1 MSDALTPRLGK
12 WPASKI
18 SIPSP
23 RALAPRPR
31 LREALSEAVASEGVI
46 LISAPGGSGK
56 TSLLADWARHA
67 SVPVAWYALDAA
79 DRDTRRLLAG
89 LCAAV
94 ERALPGAGAA
104 ALAALDSGGKESAA
118 AGLLLGDLEGR
129 RLVLIVD
136 DFQHLDDVPDA
147 IPLWDHLLRFKSSSL
162 SLVVLSRSM
171 PLFGFATLVLSQQI
185 TGFGR
190 EDLRF
195 DEAEA
200 AALLAAH
207 GIDALESVPQIVR
220 RSGGWAAGLLLL
232 ARTAPGKV
240 DFLHARGDALME
252 HLGREI
258 IESLPPDLRRFML
271 ESAALGAAAP
281 EDANAVLGRSDSAAA
296 YAEVAARGLF
306 LERHDATYRYHD
318 LFGECLVG
326 VLRAEAPDRLRTI
339 RRAAAMRWIDG
350 GDLPRGLA
358 TLAADEEWGTVAA
371 VLERERKAVWRQ
383 GLWGTALAYAERL
396 PEEYRTPRLVTLAGH
411 AREQRGEHEQALVL
425 ADQAIAAA
433 GDDEEWLASA
443 ALRAQVLVSS
453 GRCEE
458 GIRSADAA
466 LAVAERIGH
475 GAASMQLRE
484 IRGQGYL
491 ALGKVADGR
500 NDLLVALAAY
510 ERDENVMG
518 QVRVVTNLATQLV
531 EAGRVREG
539 EGYLMRARDLWPR
552 VGDGPLL
559 GYTHLTWA
567 LVRALD
573 GDYAA
578 ASDEVDKALRL
589 AREGGMALL
598 ECEAMAALADVHACS
613 GRASEAEAV
622 GLAAAN
628 LALRLDLRTALDVAF
643 RARITAALLRR
654 DRAGARRLIDEAR
667 QVAFGPIESALLSLA
682 EGTLAL
688 RMVSY
693 GRAIDILEG
702 AAARLEAANRPQDAA
717 RALLLS
723 AEAAFVSGR
732 VRRAEDTLNRMA
744 GLILPLGCE
753 GYLRPLIRWTPRVLA
768 KRRELR
774 RLRRDARLLLDGLD
788 VRSPLL
794 TLLKPGGEDN
804 PVNPV
809 APLPTVRISPFGVG
823 LLEVDGRRVDLSVL
837 SRRTREMLFYTVH
850 LGRPAR
856 RDEII
861 EAVFDGSLSKQT
873 SQSLWDASRHM
884 RRLFGEQA
892 WRPRGGTYNLDCLV
906 ENEERAFAKAAE
918 TALGSGPSSD
928 RRSAAHHAMSLFG
941 DGDYLEWC
949 DSPWAEGERARVTG
963 LAIATACALAGLDT
977 ESGQVEDAVATCRR
991 AMGWDV
997 LAEGPQLAL
1006 MRALDRLGDMGSALL
1021 AYHNYRRVL
1030 DQEGLEPST
1039 GLVMLAASL
1048 TAKLKEQGGGASKSR
1063 A

>member
-1 MSDALTPRLGK
+1 MSDAPTPRLGK
-12 WPASKI
+12 WPAAKI
-18 SIPSP
+18 SVPSP
-23 RALAPRPR
+23 RALLPR
-31 LREALSEAVASEGVI
+31 LRLRDALSEVVAAGGVI

-104 ALAALDSGGKESAA
+104 ALAALDGGGKESAA
-118 AGLLLGDLEGR
+118 AGLLLGDLDGQ

-147 IPLWDHLLRFKSSSL
+147 VPLWDHLLRFKSSSL

-171 PLFGFATLVLSQQI
+171 PLFGFATLALSQQI

-195 DEAEA
+195 DEGEA

-207 GIDALESVPQIVR
+207 GIERVDTVPQIVR
-220 RSGGWAAGLLLL
+220 RSDGWAAGLLLL
-232 ARTAPGKV
+232 ARTAPGTGKMG
-240 DFLHARGDALME
+240 FLHARGDVLME

-258 IESLPPDLRRFML
+258 IGSLSPDLRQFML
-271 ESAALGAAAP
+271 ESATLGAASC
-281 EDANAVLGRSDSAAA
+281 EDADAVLGRSDSADC

-318 LFGECLVG
+318 LFGDCLVG
-326 VLRAEAPDRLRTI
+326 VLRAEAPDRLRVI
-339 RRAAAMRWIDG
+339 RHAAAMRWIDG

-358 TLAADEEWGTVAA
+358 MLSTNEEWGAVAA

-396 PEEYRTPRLVTLAGH
+396 PDEYRTPRLVTLAGH
-411 AREQRGEHEQALVL
+411 ARAQRGEHEQALVL
-425 ADQAIAAA
+425 ADKAMAAA
-433 GDDEEWLASA
+433 GDDEEWLAPA
-443 ALRAQVLVSS
+443 VLRAQVLVSS
-453 GRCEE
+453 QRCEE
-458 GIRSADAA
+458 GVRSADAA

-491 ALGKVADGR
+491 SLGKVADGR

-510 ERDENVMG
+510 EHDENVMG
-518 QVRVVTNLATQLV
+518 QARVVTNLAAQLV
-531 EAGRVREG
+531 EAGRAREG
-539 EGYLMRARDLWPR
+539 ERYLMRARDLWPR
-552 VGDGPLL
+552 VGDGLL
-559 GYTHLTWA
+559 GHTHLIWA

-578 ASDEVDKALRL
+578 ARDEVDKALRL

-598 ECEAMAALADVHACS
+598 ECEAMAALADVHACG

-622 GLAAAN
+622 GLAAAH

-654 DRAGARRLIDEAR
+654 DRTGARRLINEAR
-667 QVAFGPIESALLSLA
+667 QVAFGPIEAALLSVA

-732 VRRAEDTLNRMA
+732 VRRAEDDLNRMA

-774 RLRRDARLLLDGLD
+774 RLRRDVRLLLDSLE
-788 VRSPLL
+788 VRSPML
-794 TLLKPGGEDN
+794 TLLKPGGEDS
-804 PVNPV
+804 PP

-856 RDEII
+856 RDELI
-861 EAVFDGSLSKQT
+861 EAVFGGSLSKQT
-873 SQSLWDASRHM
+873 SQSLWDASRHI

-892 WRPRGGTYNLDCLV
+892 WRPRGGTYTLDCHV
-906 ENEERAFAKAAE
+906 ENEERAFVKAAE

-928 RRSAAHHAMSLFG
+928 RGSAARHAMSLFG
-941 DGDYLEWC
+941 DGGYLEWC
-949 DSPWAEGERARVTG
+949 DSLWAEGERARMTG
-963 LAIATACALAGLDT
+963 LAIATACALAGLYT
-977 ESGQVEDAVATCRR
+977 EIGQVEDAVATCRR
-991 AMGWDV
+991 ATGWDV
-997 LAEGPQLAL
+997 LAEEPQLAL
-1006 MRALDRLGDMGSALL
+1006 MHALDSLGDVGSALL
-1021 AYHNYRRVL
+1021 AYHNYRRLL
-1030 DQEGLEPST
+1030 DQEGMEPST
-1039 GLVMLAASL
+1039 GLVMFAASL
-1048 TAKLKEQGGGASKSR
+1048 TAKMKAQGGGASTSR

>member
-1 MSDALTPRLGK
+1 MSNAPTPRLGK
-12 WPASKI
+12 WPTAKLSV
-18 SIPSP
+18 PSP
-23 RALAPRPR
+23 RALLPRPR
-31 LREALSEAVASEGVI
+31 LRDALSEAVASGGVI
-46 LISAPGGSGK
+46 LISAPAGSGK

-79 DRDTRRLLAG
+79 DRDTRRLLTG

-94 ERALPGAGAA
+94 ERALPGTGTA
-104 ALAALDSGGKESAA
+104 ALAALDGGSKESVA
-118 AGLLLGDLEGR
+118 AGLLLGDLDGQ

-147 IPLWDHLLRFKSSSL
+147 VPLWDHLLRFKSSSL

-171 PLFGFATLVLSQQI
+171 PLFGFATLTLSQQI

-195 DEAEA
+195 DEDEA
-200 AALLAAH
+200 AALFAVH
-207 GIDALESVPQIVR
+207 GIDRVDMAPQMVR
-220 RSGGWAAGLLLL
+220 RSDGWAAGLLLL
-232 ARTAPGKV
+232 ARTAPGTGKMG
-240 DFLHARGDALME
+240 FLHARGDVLME

-258 IESLPPDLRRFML
+258 IGSLPPDLRQFML
-271 ESAALGAAAP
+271 ESAALGAASC
-281 EDANAVLGRSDSAAA
+281 EDADAVLGRSDSADC

-306 LERHDATYRYHD
+306 LERHDIAYRYHD
-318 LFGECLVG
+318 LFGDCLVG
-326 VLRAEAPDRLRTI
+326 VLRAEAPDRLRAI
-339 RRAAAMRWIDG
+339 RHAAAMRWIDG

-358 TLAADEEWGTVAA
+358 MLSTNEEWGAVAA
-371 VLERERKAVWRQ
+371 VLERERKTVWRQ

-396 PEEYRTPRLVTLAGH
+396 PDEYRTPRLVTLAGH
-411 AREQRGEHEQALVL
+411 ARAQRGEHEQALVL
-425 ADQAIAAA
+425 ADKAMAVAS
-433 GDDEEWLASA
+433 DDEEWLAPA
-443 ALRAQVLVSS
+443 VLRAQVLVSAQ
-453 GRCEE
+453 RFEE
-458 GIRSADAA
+458 GIRSANAA

-475 GAASMQLRE
+475 SAASMQLRE

-491 ALGKVADGR
+491 SLGKVADGR
-500 NDLLVALAAY
+500 NDLLIALAAY
-510 ERDENVMG
+510 ERDKNVLG
-518 QVRVVTNLATQLV
+518 HARVVTNLATQLV
-531 EAGRVREG
+531 EAGRAREG
-539 EGYLMRARDLWPR
+539 EWYLMRARDLWLR

-559 GYTHLTWA
+559 GYNHLTWA

-573 GDYAA
+573 GDYLAA
-578 ASDEVDKALRL
+578 RDEVDKALRL

-613 GRASEAEAV
+613 GRASEAESA

-667 QVAFGPIESALLSLA
+667 QVAFGPIETALLSVA

-702 AAARLEAANRPQDAA
+702 AVARLEAANRPQDAA

-732 VRRAEDTLNRMA
+732 VRRAEDNLNRMA
-744 GLILPLGCE
+744 SLVLPLDCQ
-753 GYLRPLIRWTPRVLA
+753 GYLQPLIRWTPRVLA

-774 RLRRDARLLLDGLD
+774 RLRRDARLLLDGLEG
-788 VRSPLL
+788 RSPML
-794 TLLKPGGEDN
+794 TLLKPGGED
-804 PVNPV
+804 NPV

-856 RDEII
+856 RDELI
-861 EAVFDGSLSKQT
+861 EAVFGGSLSKQT

-892 WRPRGGTYNLDCLV
+892 WRPHGGTYDLDCLI
-906 ENEERAFAKAAE
+906 ENEELSFAKAAE

-928 RRSAAHHAMSLFG
+928 RRSAAHHAISLFG
-941 DGDYLEWC
+941 DGGYLEWC

-963 LAIATACALAGLDT
+963 LAIATACALAGLYT
-977 ESGQVEDAVATCRR
+977 EIGQVEDAVAMCRR
-991 AMGWDV
+991 ATGWDV
-997 LAEGPQLAL
+997 LAEEPQLAL
-1006 MRALDRLGDMGSALL
+1006 MHALDRLGDVGSALL

-1030 DQEGLEPST
+1030 DQEGMEPST

-1048 TAKLKEQGGGASKSR
+1048 DAKMKAQGGGASKSR

>member
-1 MSDALTPRLGK
+1 MSDAQLPSPGQWPTTKISVPSLRTLTPR
-12 WPASKI
+12 PQ
-18 SIPSP
+18 
-23 RALAPRPR
+23 
-31 LREALSEAVASEGVI
+31 LRDTITKAVAAEEVI
-46 LISAPGGSGK
+46 VVSAPGGSGK

-89 LCAAV
+89 LCVAV
-94 ERALPGAGAA
+94 ERALPGAGEA
-104 ALAALDSGGKESAA
+104 ALAVLDGGGKESAA
-118 AGLLLGDLEGR
+118 VGLLLRGLEGR

-147 IPLWDHLLRFKSSSL
+147 VPLWDHLLRHKSPLL

-171 PLFGFATLVLSQQI
+171 PLFGFATLVLGQQI
-185 TGFGR
+185 TGLGP

-195 DEAEA
+195 DEGEA
-200 AALLAAH
+200 ATLLAAH
-207 GIDALESVPQIVR
+207 GIEHIDTVPQMVR

-232 ARTAPGKV
+232 ARTAPGTGKI
-240 DFLHARGDALME
+240 DFLHARGEVLME

-258 IESLPPDLRRFML
+258 IGSLPPDLRRFML
-271 ESAALGAAAP
+271 ESAALGAASP
-281 EDANAVLGRSDSAAA
+281 QDADAVLGRSDSAAA

-306 LERHDATYRYHD
+306 LECHDATYHYHD
-318 LFGECLVG
+318 LFADCLVG
-326 VLRAEAPDRLRTI
+326 VLRAEAPDRLRMVRHT
-339 RRAAAMRWIDG
+339 AATRWIDG

-396 PEEYRTPRLVTLAGH
+396 PDEYRTPRLVTLAGH
-411 AREQRGEHEQALVL
+411 ARAQRGEHEQALVL
-425 ADQAIAAA
+425 ADKAMAAA
-433 GDDEEWLASA
+433 SDDEEWLAPA
-443 ALRAQVLVSS
+443 VLRVHVLVSS
-453 GRCEE
+453 GRGEE
-458 GIRSADAA
+458 GVRSADAA

-475 GAASMQLRE
+475 RAASMQLRE
-484 IRGQGYL
+484 LRGQGYL

-510 ERDENVMG
+510 ERDADVMG
-518 QVRVVTNLATQLV
+518 QARVVTNLATQLV
-531 EAGRVREG
+531 ESGRVREG
-539 EGYLMRARDLWPR
+539 EGYLMRARDLWLR

-559 GYTHLTWA
+559 GYNSLTWA

-578 ASDEVDKALRL
+578 ARDEVDKALRL

-613 GRASEAEAV
+613 GRASEAEAA

-654 DRAGARRLIDEAR
+654 DRLGARRLIDEAR
-667 QVAFGPIESALLSLA
+667 QVAFGPIEDALLSMA

-688 RMVSY
+688 RMTSY
-693 GRAIDILEG
+693 KRAIDILEG
-702 AAARLEAANRPQDAA
+702 AAARLEAANRSQDAA

-723 AEAAFVSGR
+723 AEAAFVLGR
-732 VRRAEDTLNRMA
+732 VRRAEDDLNRMA

-753 GYLRPLIRWTPRVLA
+753 GYLRPLTRWTPRVLA

-774 RLRRDARLLLDGLD
+774 RLRRDARLLLDSLEGR
-788 VRSPLL
+788 VPML
-794 TLLKPGGEDN
+794 TLLKSGDQDN
-804 PVNPV
+804 PA
-809 APLPTVRISPFGVG
+809 APLPKVRISPFGVG
-823 LLEVDGRRVDLSVL
+823 LLEVDGQRVDLSVL

-850 LGRPAR
+850 LGRPVR

-861 EAVFDGSLSKQT
+861 EAVFGGSLSKQT

-892 WRPRGGTYNLDCLV
+892 WRPHGGTYNLDCPI
-906 ENEERAFAKAAE
+906 ENEEHAFVKAVE
-918 TALGSGPSSD
+918 TALGSHPAPN
-928 RRSAAHHAMSLFG
+928 RINAAHHAMSLFE
-941 DGDYLEWC
+941 DGGYLEWC
-949 DSPWAEGERARVTG
+949 DSPWAGGERARLTG
-963 LAIATACALAGLDT
+963 LAIAVACALAGLYT
-977 ESGQVEDAVATCRR
+977 EIGQVEDAVATCRR
-991 AMGWDV
+991 ATGWDA
-997 LAEGPQLAL
+997 LAEEPQLAL
-1006 MRALDRLGDMGSALL
+1006 MQALNRLGDAGAALL
-1021 AYHNYRRVL
+1021 TYHNYCNVL

-1039 GLVMLAASL
+1039 GLVRLAASL
-1048 TAKLKEQGGGASKSR
+1048 KAMMKAQEVGVSKSR

>member
-1 MSDALTPRLGK
+1 MSDVQLPRLGR
-12 WPASKI
+12 WPSAKI
-18 SIPSP
+18 SVPAP
-23 RALAPRPR
+23 QALLPRPQ
-31 LREALSEAVASEGVI
+31 LRHALSEAVAAGGVI

-67 SVPVAWYALDAA
+67 SVPVAWYALDDA

-104 ALAALDSGGKESAA
+104 ALAALGSGSRESAA
-118 AGLLLGDLEGR
+118 AGLLLGDLNGK

-147 IPLWDHLLRFKSSSL
+147 VPLWDHLLRFKSSSL
-162 SLVVLSRSM
+162 SLVVMSRSM
-171 PLFGFATLVLSQQI
+171 PLFGFATLALSQQVI
-185 TGFGR
+185 GFGR

-195 DEAEA
+195 DEGEA
-200 AALLAAH
+200 AALLAVH
-207 GIDALESVPQIVR
+207 GIECVDTMPQMVR
-220 RSGGWAAGLLLL
+220 RSDGWAAGLLLL
-232 ARTAPGKV
+232 ARTAAGTGKIG
-240 DFLHARGDALME
+240 FLHARGDVLME

-258 IESLPPDLRRFML
+258 IGALPPDLRQFIL
-271 ESAALGAAAP
+271 ESAAIGATSS
-281 EDANAVLGRSDSAAA
+281 EDADAVLDRSDSAACF
-296 YAEVAARGLF
+296 AEITARGLF
-306 LERHDATYRYHD
+306 LERHDTTYRYHD
-318 LFGECLVG
+318 LFGDCLVG
-326 VLRAEAPDRLRTI
+326 VLRAEAPDRLREI
-339 RRAAAMRWIDG
+339 RHAAGMRWIDG

-358 TLAADEEWGTVAA
+358 MLSTNEEWGAVAA

-383 GLWGTALAYAERL
+383 SLWGTALVYAERL
-396 PEEYRTPRLVTLAGH
+396 PDEYRTPRLVTLAGH
-411 AREQRGEHEQALVL
+411 ARAQRGEHEQALAL
-425 ADQAIAAA
+425 ADRAIAAA
-433 GDDEEWLASA
+433 GDDEEWLAPA
-443 ALRAQVLVSS
+443 VLRAQVLVSS
-453 GRCEE
+453 QRCEE
-458 GIRSADAA
+458 GVRSADAA

-491 ALGKVADGR
+491 SLGKITDGR

-518 QVRVVTNLATQLV
+518 QARTLTNLATQLV

-539 EGYLMRARDLWPR
+539 ESYLMRARDLWLR

-559 GYTHLTWA
+559 GYVHLTWA

-578 ASDEVDKALRL
+578 ARDEVDRALRL

-598 ECEAMAALADVHACS
+598 ECEAMAALADVQACS
-613 GRASEAEAV
+613 GRASEAEST

-667 QVAFGPIESALLSLA
+667 QVAFGPMESALLGLA

-688 RMVSY
+688 RTVSY
-693 GRAIDILEG
+693 KRAVDILEQ
-702 AAARLEAANRPQDAA
+702 ATVRLEAANRPQDAA

-732 VRRAEDTLNRMA
+732 VRRAEDDLNRLA

-774 RLRRDARLLLDGLD
+774 RLRRDARLLLDGLEAG
-788 VRSPLL
+788 SPVL
-794 TLLKPGGEDN
+794 TLLKRSGEDI
-804 PVNPV
+804 PF

-861 EAVFDGSLSKQT
+861 EAVFAGSVSKQT

-892 WRPRGGTYNLDCLV
+892 WRPRGGTYNLDCPV
-906 ENEERAFAKAAE
+906 ENEERAFVQAAE

-928 RRSAAHHAMSLFG
+928 RRSAASHAVSLFG
-941 DGDYLEWC
+941 DGGYLEWC
-949 DSPWAEGERARVTG
+949 DSPWAEGERTRVTG
-963 LAIATACALAGLDT
+963 LAIAAACALAGLYT
-977 ESGQVEDAVATCRR
+977 EVEQVEDAVATCRR
-991 AMGWDV
+991 AMEWDV
-997 LAEGPQLAL
+997 LAEEPHLAL
-1006 MRALDRLGDMGSALL
+1006 MHALDRLGDVDSALL

-1030 DQEGLEPST
+1030 DQEGMEPST
-1039 GLVMLAASL
+1039 GLVILVASL
-1048 TAKLKEQGGGASKSR
+1048 DAKLKAQGAGASKSR

>member
-1 MSDALTPRLGK
+1 MSEAQPPPPGK
-12 WPASKI
+12 WPSAKI

-23 RALAPRPR
+23 RALLPRPR
-31 LREALSEAVASEGVI
+31 LRGAISEAVAAGGVT

-104 ALAALDSGGKESAA
+104 ALAALGGGGKESAA
-118 AGLLLGDLEGR
+118 AGLLLGDLEDR

-147 IPLWDHLLRFKSSSL
+147 VPLWDHLLRFKSSSL

-171 PLFGFATLVLSQQI
+171 PLFGFATLTLSGQI

-195 DEAEA
+195 DETEA

-207 GIDALESVPQIVR
+207 GVDALESVPRMVR

-232 ARTAPGKV
+232 ARTVPGKV
-240 DFLHARGDALME
+240 NFLHALGDALME

-258 IESLPPDLRRFML
+258 IGSLPPGLRQFVL
-271 ESAALGAAAP
+271 ESAALGAASC
-281 EDANAVLGRSDSAAA
+281 EDADAALGRADSAAC

-306 LERHDATYRYHD
+306 LECQDGAYRYHD

-326 VLRAEAPDRLRTI
+326 VLRAEAPDRLRAI
-339 RRAAAMRWIDG
+339 RRAAGMRWIDG

-358 TLAADEEWGTVAA
+358 VLSAGEDWGTMAA

-396 PEEYRTPRLVTLAGH
+396 PDEYRTPRLVTLAGH
-411 AREQRGEHEQALVL
+411 ARAQRGEHEQALAL
-425 ADQAIAAA
+425 ADRAIAAA
-433 GDDEEWLASA
+433 GDDEEWLAPA
-443 ALRAQVLVSS
+443 VLRAQVLVSS
-453 GRCEE
+453 QRCEE
-458 GIRSADAA
+458 GVRSADAA
-466 LAVAERIGH
+466 LAVAERIGY

-484 IRGQGYL
+484 IRGRGYL
-491 ALGKVADGR
+491 TLGKVADGR
-500 NDLLVALAAY
+500 HDLLVALAAY
-510 ERDENVMG
+510 ERDENVLG
-518 QVRVVTNLATQLV
+518 QARVVTNLATHLV

-539 EGYLMRARDLWPR
+539 ESYLTRARDLWPR
-552 VGDGPLL
+552 VGDGLL
-559 GYTHLTWA
+559 GHNSLIWA

-578 ASDEVDKALRL
+578 ARDEVDRALRL
-589 AREGGMALL
+589 AREGGLALL
-598 ECEAMAALADVHACS
+598 ECEAMAALADVQACS
-613 GRASEAEAV
+613 GRAPEAEST
-622 GLAAAN
+622 GLAAAH

-643 RARITAALLRR
+643 RARITAALLRC

-667 QVAFGPIESALLSLA
+667 QVAFGPVDSALLDVA

-702 AAARLEAANRPQDAA
+702 ATVRLEAANRPQDAA

-732 VRRAEDTLNRMA
+732 VRRAEDDLNRMA

-753 GYLRPLIRWTPRVLA
+753 GYLRPLIRWIPRVLA

-774 RLRRDARLLLDGLD
+774 RLRRDARLLLDGLEG
-788 VRSPLL
+788 RSPLL
-794 TLLKPGGEDN
+794 TLLKPGGEDT
-804 PVNPV
+804 PL

-861 EAVFDGSLSKQT
+861 EAVFAGSLSKQT

-892 WRPRGGTYNLDCLV
+892 WRPRGGTYNLDCPV
-906 ENEERAFAKAAE
+906 ENEERAFARAAE

-928 RRSAAHHAMSLFG
+928 RRGAASRAMALFG
-941 DGDYLEWC
+941 DGGYLEWC
-949 DSPWAEGERARVTG
+949 DSPWAEGERARATG
-963 LAIATACALAGLDT
+963 LAIAAACALAGLYT
-977 ESGQVEDAVATCRR
+977 EIGQVEDAVATCRR

-997 LAEGPQLAL
+997 LAEEPHLAL
-1006 MRALDRLGDMGSALL
+1006 MQALDRLGDLGSALL

-1030 DQEGLEPST
+1030 DQEGMEPSA
-1039 GLVMLAASL
+1039 GLVTLAASL
-1048 TAKLKEQGGGASKSR
+1048 KARLKAGEGGGASKSR

>member
-1 MSDALTPRLGK
+1 MSDGPTPPPGK
-12 WPASKI
+12 WPAAKI
-18 SIPSP
+18 SVPSP
-23 RALAPRPR
+23 RALAPRLR

-118 AGLLLGDLEGR
+118 AGLLLGDLEDR
-129 RLVLIVD
+129 RLVLVVD

-147 IPLWDHLLRFKSSSL
+147 VPLWDHLLRFKSSSL

-185 TGFGR
+185 SGFGR

-207 GIDALESVPQIVR
+207 GIDALESVPRMVR

-232 ARTAPGKV
+232 ARTAPGTGKM

-258 IESLPPDLRRFML
+258 IGSLPPDLRRFML

-281 EDANAVLGRSDSAAA
+281 KDANAVLGRSDSAAA

-326 VLRAEAPDRLRTI
+326 VLRAEAPDRLRTL
-339 RRAAAMRWIDG
+339 RRAAAMRWIDC

-371 VLERERKAVWRQ
+371 VLEREHKAVWRQ

-396 PEEYRTPRLVTLAGH
+396 PDEYRTPRLVTLAGH
-411 AREQRGEHEQALVL
+411 ARAQRGEDEQALVL

-433 GDDEEWLASA
+433 GDDEEWLAPA
-443 ALRAQVLVSS
+443 ALRAQALVSL
-453 GRCEE
+453 GRYEE
-458 GIRSADAA
+458 GIRSSDAA
-466 LAVAERIGH
+466 LAVAERIGQS
-475 GAASMQLRE
+475 AASMRLRE

-491 ALGKVADGR
+491 SLGRVADGR

-510 ERDENVMG
+510 ERDEDVMG

-539 EGYLMRARDLWPR
+539 ERYLTRARDLWPR
-552 VGDGPLL
+552 LGDGPLL
-559 GYTHLTWA
+559 GYNSLTWA
-567 LVRALD
+567 LARALD

-578 ASDEVDKALRL
+578 ARDEVDKTLRL

-613 GRASEAEAV
+613 GRASEAESV

-654 DRAGARRLIDEAR
+654 DRTGARRLIDEAR
-667 QVAFGPIESALLSLA
+667 QVAFGPVEAALLSVA

-702 AAARLEAANRPQDAA
+702 AAAQLEAANRPQDAA

-732 VRRAEDTLNRMA
+732 VRHAEDDLNRMA
-744 GLILPLGCE
+744 GLILPLDCE

-774 RLRRDARLLLDGLD
+774 RLRRDARLLLDSLD

-804 PVNPV
+804 PV
-809 APLPTVRISPFGVG
+809 APLPKVRISPFGVG
-823 LLEVDGRRVDLSVL
+823 LLEVDSRRVDLSVL

-850 LGRPAR
+850 LGRPVR

-861 EAVFDGSLSKQT
+861 EAVFDGSVSKQT

-892 WRPRGGTYNLDCLV
+892 WRPRGGTYSLDCLV
-906 ENEERAFAKAAE
+906 ENEERDFATAVE

-928 RRSAAHHAMSLFG
+928 RINAAQRAMALFG
-941 DGDYLEWC
+941 DGGYLEWC

-963 LAIATACALAGLDT
+963 LAIATACALAGLYT
-977 ESGQVEDAVATCRR
+977 EIGQVEDAVAACRR
-991 AMGWDV
+991 ATRWDV
-997 LAEGPQLAL
+997 LAEEPQLAL
-1006 MRALDRLGDMGSALL
+1006 MRALDRLGDVGSALL

-1048 TAKLKEQGGGASKSR
+1048 TAKMKAQGGGASRSR